1 MLDSCDRRGDE
12 ADRYEASKRRSAVRR
27 TTKVSGRWRRPSW
40 SRNRTVACGPATGR
54 VREPQSA
61 TARCGTAG
69 LARGLGAWKT
79 CATRR
84 RMRWIEAIRR
94 CERQRQRSPHDGLR
108 PIVDIAIDQL
118 VARYRSATCFRIQ
131 AMNARFREAQPA
143 CGTPATDQKRPPR
156 RLRQFADK
164 FLKAPTRWVVVI
176 RKKLGQFFSLRTY
189 SKISGICQ
197 QAKGKT

>member
-1 MLDSCDRRGDE
+1 MSWAQYLH
-12 ADRYEASKRRSAVRR
+12 
-27 TTKVSGRWRRPSW
+27 RRPVSA
-40 SRNRTVACGPATGR
+40 SQAALQRAMKNGYGAAVLGQKQDVPRTHERRLQAACGRTSRPIPYR
-54 VREPQSA
+54 V
-61 TARCGTAG
+61 
-69 LARGLGAWKT
+69 
-79 CATRR
+79 
-84 RMRWIEAIRR
+84 
-94 CERQRQRSPHDGLR
+94 R

>member
-108 PIVDIAIDQL
+108 PIAV
-118 VARYRSATCFRIQ
+118 RRPRSA
-131 AMNARFREAQPA
+131 
-143 CGTPATDQKRPPR
+143 KR
-156 RLRQFADK
+156 
-164 FLKAPTRWVVVI
+164 FLKAQGQWHPADWLCHQQPPSAHGCRSWWSTPHSVQGVPTPCEYQCRSEVNASRTNGVGCGPTRIWQC
-176 RKKLGQFFSLRTY
+176 RPGPLPS
-189 SKISGICQ
+189 
-197 QAKGKT
+197 